1 MSMTAENI
9 LNGYAAYSTNVHI
22 LDKADQTLVSRR
34 MAEVQQHSVSM
45 PVDEVSISEEGLRA
59 LREKVKELTPE
70 TEEKFQNVEIQ
81 DTNEV
86 EWEHYTAMREILGQA
101 LENREYDVKDVM
113 KSVMDAYEPIYNKI
127 LEEHENGDR
136 NVSYDLTGERSIT
149 LEEDLAGL
157 DQAFQLCLKN
167 LEGYITCQQTNQAFA
182 DPDTAWYFNR
192 IGTRHLSEND
202 SQPAMKEDYNY
213 FDKSYQETVM
223 EIMKQAR
230 EEFLLQLQKQ
240 GYQKGIASG
249 IVSGLFEQN
258 EEFMEKTQKL
268 FD

>member
-1 MSMTAENI
+1 MKIQQSQYSNVHLLDKTDKTMVSRSMT
-9 LNGYAAYSTNVHI
+9 
-22 LDKADQTLVSRR
+22 Q
-34 MAEVQQHSVSM
+34 VQQHSVNI
-45 PVDEVSISEEGLRA
+45 PVDEVSISEEGLCA

-86 EWEHYTAMREILGQA
+86 EWEHYTAMREILGQT

-113 KSVMDAYEPIYNKI
+113 KSVMDAYESIYNKI
-127 LEEHENGDR
+127 LAEHENGDR
-136 NVSYDLTGERSIT
+136 KVSYDLTGERSIT

-167 LEGYITCQQTNQAFA
+167 LEGYITCQQTNKAFA
-182 DPDTAWYFNR
+182 NPDTAWYFNR
-192 IGTRHLSEND
+192 IGMQHLNENN
-202 SQPAMKEDYNY
+202 SQPAMRDDYNY

-230 EEFLLQLQKQ
+230 EEFLLQFQNP

>member
-1 MSMTAENI
+1 MLNKQLVKILVDQLKEQYPGVADGLVPEKISYLTLKRCRQERVRTQGNI
-9 LNGYAAYSTNVHI
+9 R
-22 LDKADQTLVSRR
+22 D
-34 MAEVQQHSVSM
+34 
-45 PVDEVSISEEGLRA
+45 
-59 LREKVKELTPE
+59 
-70 TEEKFQNVEIQ
+70 
-81 DTNEV
+81 EV

-113 KSVMDAYEPIYNKI
+113 KSVMDAYESIYNKI

-136 NVSYDLTGERSIT
+136 NVSYELTGERFIT

-167 LEGYITCQQTNQAFA
+167 LEGYITCQQTNKAFA
-182 DPDTAWYFNR
+182 NPDTAWYFNR
-192 IGTRHLSEND
+192 IGMQHLNENN
-202 SQPAMKEDYNY
+202 SQPAMRDDYNY

-230 EEFLLQLQKQ
+230 EEFLLQFQNP

>member
-1 MSMTAENI
+1 MLNKQLVKILVDQLKEQYPGVADGLVPEKISYLTLKRCLQERVRTQGNI
-9 LNGYAAYSTNVHI
+9 R
-22 LDKADQTLVSRR
+22 D
-34 MAEVQQHSVSM
+34 
-45 PVDEVSISEEGLRA
+45 
-59 LREKVKELTPE
+59 
-70 TEEKFQNVEIQ
+70 
-81 DTNEV
+81 EV

-113 KSVMDAYEPIYNKI
+113 KSVMDAYESIYNKI

-136 NVSYDLTGERSIT
+136 NVSYELTGERFIT

-167 LEGYITCQQTNQAFA
+167 LEGYITCQQTNKAFA
-182 DPDTAWYFNR
+182 NPDTAWYFNR
-192 IGTRHLSEND
+192 I
-202 SQPAMKEDYNY
+202 Y

-223 EIMKQAR
+223 AIMKQAR
-230 EEFLLQLQKQ
+230 EEFLLQFQKP
-240 GYQKGIASG
+240 GYQKGIASR

-258 EEFMEKTQKL
+258 KEFMEKTQKL